1 MVNSAQNSIRKSSV
15 NSALPLPEQASGVP
29 PFDPEM
35 VYHKGGMELEE
46 GSQEASHGTLVSGS
60 YSAANQERMKIA
72 EEIGKAVQ
80 SGNLKELHK
89 LHHEFNALDEKCRLL
104 ALQAPSEPMAGG
116 IHELPLPQPAK
127 TALLPDNPPLK
138 PIKELP
144 LPGSMQAP
152 HFSKQA
158 DASSPSI
165 HTDLPAISDSHS
177 SAPAAVKSDPIKPAE
192 KLPLVSAEPAA
203 QASPAQTSSDLH
215 IKELP
220 LPLAADTVSTSPQTT
235 ITAPS
240 QTVPSQSLGSGNPYG
255 VSESVWGNACRS
267 SQIKEALLNMPE
279 KAVNLFKQMTPQEKQ
294 EMVKRLSGTT
304 HIFFSTIDNRQ
315 AFISGQAMGQDTFSY
330 LKHQIDK
337 EMENGKISMDEGV
350 KQEAAFHILKS
361 LTPLQREGFADLVEA
376 DTSRVF

>member
-1 MVNSAQNSIRKSSV
+1 M
-15 NSALPLPEQASGVP
+15 
-29 PFDPEM
+29 
-35 VYHKGGMELEE
+35 
-46 GSQEASHGTLVSGS
+46 
-60 YSAANQERMKIA
+60 
-72 EEIGKAVQ
+72 
-80 SGNLKELHK
+80 
-89 LHHEFNALDEKCRLL
+89 
-104 ALQAPSEPMAGG
+104 
-116 IHELPLPQPAK
+116 
-127 TALLPDNPPLK
+127 
-138 PIKELP
+138 
-144 LPGSMQAP
+144 
-152 HFSKQA
+152 
-158 DASSPSI
+158 
-165 HTDLPAISDSHS
+165 
-177 SAPAAVKSDPIKPAE
+177 E

-240 QTVPSQSLGSGNPYG
+240 QTVSSQSLGSGNPYG

>member
-1 MVNSAQNSIRKSSV
+1 MVNSAQNSIQKSGV
-15 NSALPLPEQASGVP
+15 NPGLPLPEQVSGVP

-35 VYHKGGMELEE
+35 VYHKGGSELEE
-46 GSQEASHGTLVSGS
+46 GLQGASHGTLVSGS
-60 YSAANQERMKIA
+60 YSNANEERMKIA

-144 LPGSMQAP
+144 LPGSM
-152 HFSKQA
+152 
-158 DASSPSI
+158 
-165 HTDLPAISDSHS
+165 TDLPAISDSHS
-177 SAPAAVKSDPIKPAE
+177 SAPGAVKPDPTKPAE
-192 KLPLVSAEPAA
+192 KLPLVSAESAA
-203 QASPAQTSSDLH
+203 QASPAQSSSDLH

-220 LPLAADTVSTSPQTT
+220 LPLAAGSVSTSPQTP

-240 QTVPSQSLGSGNPYG
+240 KIVPSQSLSSGNPYG
-255 VSESVWGNACRS
+255 VSESVWGNACRF

-304 HIFFSTIDNRQ
+304 HIFSARLTTDRLLY
-315 AFISGQAMGQDTFSY
+315 QD
-330 LKHQIDK
+330 
-337 EMENGKISMDEGV
+337 
-350 KQEAAFHILKS
+350 KQWDRIL
-361 LTPLQREGFADLVEA
+361 LVI
-376 DTSRVF
+376 